1 MQTMRRDAHTMTT
14 ASALDA
20 HSGGRAADGPPASF
34 HVIKDGRHR
43 HSAFTIAE
51 LLIALTITS
60 LIALTASGMLFATIR
75 ATDDRTD
82 RRHVIVR
89 SAVIGKRITAEVH
102 GALSFLAA
110 SDDEIVIWAT
120 DGNANGAVNLDE
132 IVLLERDNATSE
144 LRRYAIVWPGGW
156 DQATIDAANTV
167 YTPAADFS
175 AVAAAAKGTGNF
187 PASVWSTQLSVM
199 GVTLDN
205 ATAQQARLA
214 TLRLA
219 LTVGDLVENV
229 VVAASIRTPRLPAV
243 E

>member
-1 MQTMRRDAHTMTT
+1 MQTMKRDAYTITT
-14 ASALDA
+14 ASALEA
-20 HSGGRAADGPPASF
+20 HSGCRSAARARASF
-34 HVIKDGRHR
+34 RAIVGDHR
-43 HSAFTIAE
+43 RLSAFTIAE

-144 LRRYAIVWPGGW
+144 LRRYAIVWPSGW

-187 PASVWSTQLSVM
+187 PASVWSTQLTAM

-205 ATAQQARLA
+205 VTVQQARLA
-214 TLRLA
+214 TLRLI
-219 LTVGDLVENV
+219 LSVGDLVENV
-229 VVAASIRTPRLPAV
+229 VVAASIRTPQLPAV